1 MQYSL
6 SIMFFRLNDFFIT
19 ISNFKI
25 LVFLPTDNPNY
36 VAHDVFKDL
45 TKVGH
50 SPSFVIINIR
60 EDGLFRVLLSE
71 HIYKI
76 NYKKLNSCTKI
87 CMHF

>member
-1 MQYSL
+1 M
-6 SIMFFRLNDFFIT
+6 
-19 ISNFKI
+19 
-25 LVFLPTDNPNY
+25 VFLPTDNPNY

-50 SPSFVIINIR
+50 SPSFIIINIR

-76 NYKKLNSCTKI
+76 NYKKLNSCTKNLYAFLISIDMDI
-87 CMHF
+87 CGKAFS